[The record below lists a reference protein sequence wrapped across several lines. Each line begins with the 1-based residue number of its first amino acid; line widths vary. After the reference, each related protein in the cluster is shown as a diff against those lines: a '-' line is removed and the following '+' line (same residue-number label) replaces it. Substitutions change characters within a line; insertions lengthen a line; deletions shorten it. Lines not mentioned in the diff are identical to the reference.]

1 LPLQIKTVQRPGKVM
16 VSIFPTVPSAIL
28 IKPRWTSSES
38 SREPQLCEPG
48 AHNGFIEG
56 RDFVSFSVILENGGR
71 RVDYYAT
78 IIMAKELATMG
89 RHSA

>member
-1 LPLQIKTVQRPGKVM
+1 M
-16 VSIFPTVPSAIL
+16 
-28 IKPRWTSSES
+28 
-38 SREPQLCEPG
+38 
-48 AHNGFIEG
+48 
-56 RDFVSFSVILENGGR
+56 SFSVILENGGR